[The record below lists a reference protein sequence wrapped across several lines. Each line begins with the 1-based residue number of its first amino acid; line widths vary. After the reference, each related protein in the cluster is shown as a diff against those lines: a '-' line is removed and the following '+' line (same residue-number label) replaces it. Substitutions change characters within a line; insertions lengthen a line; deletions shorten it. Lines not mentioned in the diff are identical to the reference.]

1 MKDRQKPWGD
11 AFYGKHV
18 KQQVGSD
25 DRQLLLFGGNAI
37 GPSLD
42 SASPA
47 AEPPAAPTAPEEPGE
62 QPAQG
67 EPPPSPPEP
76 AEGAPESHGVLSA
89 PPDAECAA
97 ALEGVAPEGREIPSW
112 LSNGGRFSAT
122 VLENCLDAAGAPPF
136 AVEEP
141 WANIAFDDTP
151 TTPTD
156 PALNVADAPIVTIE
170 EPWANVVDNVEP
182 AAVEADVPELA
193 PEVAPVVAELTAT
206 PARSLP
212 AIPHDEPFARVEFLL
227 CAWVQR
233 MRLGLEP
240 RLSPLMDAVNGM
252 AMLAAAAFQRAALPD
267 FERGGKEWAHAP
279 REQLAQTTLDAI
291 TAFCAQE
298 PEYTRVAMSQLLL
311 SAGRVAAAIA
321 PERAEHYAAVSK
333 EAAKRDDAARR
344 KREATHD
351 ESPKKKGGAK

>member
-1 MKDRQKPWGD
+1 MKDRQKPWGE

-18 KQQVGSD
+18 KQQVGAN

-42 SASPA
+42 SAASA

-62 QPAQG
+62 RPTQA

-76 AEGAPESHGVLSA
+76 AEGDSESSTADEGDTAALGG
-89 PPDAECAA
+89 AA
-97 ALEGVAPEGREIPSW
+97 AETDVVVE
-112 LSNGGRFSAT
+112 
-122 VLENCLDAAGAPPF
+122 PF
-136 AVEEP
+136 VNRTMVYFVRASDP
-141 WANIAFDDTP
+141 FINIAFDDTP

-156 PALNVADAPIVTIE
+156 PALNVADGPIVTIE

-182 AAVEADVPELA
+182 AAVEADAPELA

-252 AMLAAAAFQRAALPD
+252 AMLAAAAFQRGALPD

>member
-1 MKDRQKPWGD
+1 MKDRQKPWGE

-18 KQQVGSD
+18 KQQVGAN

-42 SASPA
+42 SAASA

-62 QPAQG
+62 RPTQA

-76 AEGAPESHGVLSA
+76 AEGDSESHGVLSA
-89 PPDAECAA
+89 TPDAECAA
-97 ALEGVAPEGREIPSW
+97 ALEGVAPEHREIPSW
-112 LSNGGRFSAT
+112 LSNGGRFS
-122 VLENCLDAAGAPPF
+122 CLDAADEPPF

-151 TTPTD
+151 TTLTD
-156 PALNVADAPIVTIE
+156 PALNVADGPIVTIE

-182 AAVEADVPELA
+182 AAVEANVPELA
-193 PEVAPVVAELTAT
+193 PDVAPAVAELTAT